1 LAVAQCQKTGCY
13 FFANLRVTG
22 YLENDFHNQVSGLLW
37 HEPNIGPQEFPM
49 EKFGYLLVNMVK
61 DLIDWELH
69 ISDG

>member
-1 LAVAQCQKTGCY
+1 
-13 FFANLRVTG
+13 VTG

-49 EKFGYLLVNMVK
+49 EKFGYLLVNVVI

-69 ISDG
+69 IKYG